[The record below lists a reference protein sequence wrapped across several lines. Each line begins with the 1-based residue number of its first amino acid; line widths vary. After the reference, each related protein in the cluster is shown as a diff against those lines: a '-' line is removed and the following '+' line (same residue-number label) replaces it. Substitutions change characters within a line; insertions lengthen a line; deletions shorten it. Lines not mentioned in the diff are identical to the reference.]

1 MSTETTPILS
11 HAIITF
17 EMFMTEWEKL
27 AAQHA
32 VLKPWIKIGLQWATK
47 YYVRMDD
54 TEAYVVT
61 MCKLRNR
68 PITAYR

>member
-1 MSTETTPILS
+1 
-11 HAIITF
+11 
-17 EMFMTEWEKL
+17 MFMTEWEKL

-68 PITAYR
+68 PITAYC

>member
-1 MSTETTPILS
+1 
-11 HAIITF
+11 
-17 EMFMTEWEKL
+17 MFMTEWEKL
-27 AAQHA
+27 ASQHT

-47 YYVRMDD
+47 YPVRMDD
-54 TEAYVVT
+54 TEAYVIT